1 MFSSSIDCDG
11 LQSSVGNGNNW
22 LLHEKAALVEAN
34 SELMENR
41 ENLEIQLQEVK
52 RDLAAALA
60 RGRTREEELT
70 QAREQLDM
78 AEEEMERLR
87 EEMIQLAGERRSREE
102 GQLRELQQ
110 KERSLSTREAELD
123 RAIQAGI
130 KEGEI
135 KGARREAAAQARAEE
150 VLQFTVQSLEEEWR
164 QKLEASQADVSAIM
178 HEKEQVLEQNKDL
191 WREVAEYRAQL
202 ESLQAMESDAAELP
216 GTADW
221 TSSLLEEFA
230 EMAKDGLWESHD
242 TDEPSTPESMVQS
255 PVGIPDLSAARKD
268 ASPVLGPSN
277 ATRAS
282 PKASPRSSP
291 LLGPCS
297 AASLLGVRDT
307 SSLGDVSAN
316 AMGQCNSST
325 SFESKEAGAELA
337 PLEPRP
343 RRVSS
348 ANLER
353 KEEGRRK
360 DAKQAQQDA
369 LREYFS
375 MTVLAVKLNAD
386 AEQKNLCSEVVCKVN
401 ELFSQAIEDRIP
413 MEQWHGW
420 VEKKLVGPM
429 ASPPPEPAQRKRSSP
444 RDWKFF
450 KLLTAQR

>member
-1 MFSSSIDCDG
+1 M
-11 LQSSVGNGNNW
+11 
-22 LLHEKAALVEAN
+22 
-34 SELMENR
+34 
-41 ENLEIQLQEVK
+41 
-52 RDLAAALA
+52 
-60 RGRTREEELT
+60 
-70 QAREQLDM
+70 
-78 AEEEMERLR
+78 
-87 EEMIQLAGERRSREE
+87 
-102 GQLRELQQ
+102 
-110 KERSLSTREAELD
+110 
-123 RAIQAGI
+123 
-130 KEGEI
+130 
-135 KGARREAAAQARAEE
+135 
-150 VLQFTVQSLEEEWR
+150 
-164 QKLEASQADVSAIM
+164 
-178 HEKEQVLEQNKDL
+178 
-191 WREVAEYRAQL
+191 
-202 ESLQAMESDAAELP
+202 
-216 GTADW
+216 
-221 TSSLLEEFA
+221 
-230 EMAKDGLWESHD
+230 
-242 TDEPSTPESMVQS
+242 QS

-375 MTVLAVKLNAD
+375 MTVLAVKLNAVRVD
-386 AEQKNLCSEVVCKVN
+386 ASV
-401 ELFSQAIEDRIP
+401 
-413 MEQWHGW
+413 
-420 VEKKLVGPM
+420 
-429 ASPPPEPAQRKRSSP
+429 
-444 RDWKFF
+444 
-450 KLLTAQR
+450 